1 MPERNSSP
9 TRPTRCAARAT
20 ALAGESARSFAGCLR
35 AQGCSLAAVDLSC
48 NELGPGDGEEIRNA
62 LSQSGGSLTS
72 QDLRMTDIPRESEV
86 MLEIQRT
93 VHNNELDQR
102 RE

>member
-1 MPERNSSP
+1 MYITHSIARTNRTLSKRSSSHQGTTLIHP
-9 TRPTRCAARAT
+9 
-20 ALAGESARSFAGCLR
+20 SFPR
-35 AQGCSLAAVDLSC
+35 QG
-48 NELGPGDGEEIRNA
+48 
-62 LSQSGGSLTS
+62 TS
-72 QDLRMTDIPRESEV
+72 KDTFYQKLQVTDASRLPRESEV